1 MNLQLRHSI
10 AWQMIV
16 PIPLTVIATIAAAWL
31 LIPRMIAD
39 NAAAQ
44 AILASRNMAAQVIAI
59 RKYYTD
65 NVVDKVVREG
75 AFRASPDYKDDA
87 RAIPLPATM
96 THDLSALLSRQGT
109 EINLYSK
116 FPFPRRADRRLDG
129 FQQEAWDFLTG
140 HPQESYS
147 RTEAR
152 DGRRIVRVAVA
163 DTMTAQACVNCH
175 NSTATSPKTD
185 WKLGDVRGVLEIDS
199 SIDTQLA
206 NGATLS
212 RFIILGAVA
221 IGLIMTGITLI
232 VTRSVTRPI
241 EGLIAAMRSY
251 ASGRVQ
257 TTIPGL
263 GRKDEIGQ
271 LATAFNTMMSDLATA
286 REREAADHARAAKMQ
301 AELTR
306 VARFTARGQTVA
318 SIAHEINQP
327 LAAIVTNG
335 NAGLRWLALEP
346 PSLDEV
352 RKALNA
358 VVNDGHRASDI
369 IGNLRALF
377 SRSDAQP
384 APLDVNELIREVLRM
399 LHGELR
405 GDRISVQTELA
416 NALPSVI
423 GNRVQLQL
431 VLRNLIVNAI
441 DAMCSITDRDRVL
454 QIRSGL
460 SGQSGV
466 RIAVA
471 DTGTGISQETIDRIF
486 DHFFTTKSHGMGV
499 GLSICRSI
507 VENHGGQL
515 AASRLHPYGT
525 IFELVLPAAGAEE

>member
-31 LIPRMIAD
+31 LVPRMIAD
-39 NAAAQ
+39 NATHQ

-65 NVVDKVVREG
+65 NIVDKVVREG
-75 AFRASPDYKDDA
+75 TFRASPDYKDDA

-96 THDLSALLSRQGT
+96 THDLGPLLSRQGT
-109 EINLYSK
+109 EIHLYSK
-116 FPFPRRADRRLDG
+116 FPFPRRANRQLDVY
-129 FQQEAWDFLTG
+129 QQEAWEFLVR
-140 HPQESYS
+140 HPQGSYF
-147 RTEAR
+147 RTETR
-152 DGRRIVRVAVA
+152 DGRQIVRVAVA

-175 NSTATSPKTD
+175 NSTAASPKTD

-199 SIDTQLA
+199 SIDSQLA
-206 NGATLS
+206 SGATLS
-212 RFIILGAVA
+212 RFIIFGAIA
-221 IGLIMTGITLI
+221 IGLILTGITL
-232 VTRSVTRPI
+232 VVARSVTQPI
-241 EGLIAAMRSY
+241 GGLIDAMRNY
-251 ASGRVQ
+251 TAGRVQ
-257 TTIPGL
+257 TAIPGL

-271 LATAFNTMMSDLATA
+271 LATAFNTMISDLAA
-286 REREAADHARAAKMQ
+286 AQEREAADHARAARMQ

-335 NAGLRWLALEP
+335 NAGLRWLALSP
-346 PSLDEV
+346 PDLDEV

-369 IGNLRALF
+369 IGNLRAIF
-377 SRSDAQP
+377 SRSDAER
-384 APLDVNELIREVLRM
+384 APLDVNDLIREVVGM

-416 NALPSVI
+416 NALPNVI

-431 VLRNLIVNAI
+431 VLRNLIVNAS
-441 DAMCSITDRDRVL
+441 DAMSSITDRDRVL
-454 QIRSGL
+454 QIRSEV
-460 SGQSGV
+460 SGSSGV
-466 RIAVA
+466 RISVA
-471 DTGTGISQETIDRIF
+471 DSGTGIPQESIDRIF
-486 DHFFTTKSHGMGV
+486 DHFYTTKTHGMGV

-515 AASRLHPYGT
+515 AASRLQPFGT
-525 IFELVLPAAGAEE
+525 VFELVLPAAEAEG